1 MAKENRS
8 ERREDEAA
16 QNKRKANPS
25 GGKQKEAPDKEHKEA
40 AGEGTT
46 SEEQKNAAQGDKD
59 PHRGITGNPVRPTR
73 EPTAESKDKKTEKE
87 EQPSSGKAG
96 EQAAPGKEKNEPRED
111 KDPHRGTAETL
122 SQHRNLD
129 PDGERNN
136 DENADEGHAPG
147 EKAEA
152 KPGKNRRSDPE
163 KE

>member
-16 QNKRKANPS
+16 QNKRKADPS
-25 GGKQKEAPDKEHKEA
+25 GGKQKAAPDKEQKETA
-40 AGEGTT
+40 REETT
-46 SEEQKNAAQGDKD
+46 SDEQKNAAQGDKD
-59 PHRGITGNPVRPTR
+59 PHRGITGNPVRSTQ

-87 EQPSSGKAG
+87 ELPSSGKAG
-96 EQAAPGKEKNEPRED
+96 EQAAPGKKKNEPQED
-111 KDPHRGTAETL
+111 EDPHRGTAETL

-136 DENADEGHAPG
+136 DENDNEGHAPG

-152 KPGKNRRSDPE
+152 KPGKSGRSDPE